1 VATGLF
7 SPFKKS
13 MKRLPQT
20 SDYLLL
26 LIFVVMNPLI
36 EKKPSVDQ
44 NISVDF
50 NPDKQHTLRSA
61 ASISGT
67 GLHTGVVAELTF
79 KPAGAGFGFQ
89 FQRVDLPNQPLIKA
103 DCDLVTDVSRGTTIE
118 SNGAKVSTIEHVLAA
133 LVGMGVDN
141 CLIEINGPEVP
152 IMDGSSEP
160 FVEIIEDAGVVE
172 LDAEKIWYSIDE
184 NIFYYDEA
192 KRVEMV
198 AMPATEYNITT
209 LIDFNSPVLG
219 TQHAGLKHITDF
231 KSEIAPCR
239 TFCFLHE
246 LEMLLDNNLI
256 KGGDVNNAIV
266 IVDKP
271 VDDKEMVRLKQIF
284 RRDKIEVKS
293 EGYLNN
299 IELRFPNEP
308 ARHKL
313 LDIVG
318 DLALI
323 GYPIK
328 ARIIANRPGHSSNVE
343 FARKIKQY
351 IKKNR
356 HSKGAPVYNP
366 SLPPVYDY
374 QYIEKKLPHRFPF
387 SLVDKIIELSD
398 THIVGIKNVTFN
410 EWFFQGHFPGN
421 PIMPGVLQIEA
432 LAQCGG
438 ILAINLSGE
447 GQYDTYFLKIDN
459 CKFKQMVKPGDTML
473 LKMEL
478 SAPIRRGIV
487 EMRGTVYVG
496 NKVATE
502 ADLVAQIV
510 RK

>member
-1 VATGLF
+1 
-7 SPFKKS
+7 
-13 MKRLPQT
+13 
-20 SDYLLL
+20 
-26 LIFVVMNPLI
+26 MNI
-36 EKKPSVDQ
+36 
-44 NISVDF
+44 NF
-50 NPDKQHTLRSA
+50 NPDKQHTLKSPV
-61 ASISGT
+61 SISGT
-67 GLHTGVVAELTF
+67 GLHTGILADMTF
-79 KPAGAGFGFQ
+79 KPANPGFGIQ
-89 FQRVDLPNQPLIKA
+89 FQRIDLPNQPIVKA
-103 DCDLVTDVSRGTTIE
+103 DCDLVTDTSRGTTIE
-118 SNGAKVSTIEHVLAA
+118 NNGAKVSTIEHVLAA
-133 LVGMGVDN
+133 LVGMGIDN

-152 IMDGSSEP
+152 IMDGSSQP
-160 FVEIIEDAGVVE
+160 FVELIEETGIVEQDAAKV
-172 LDAEKIWYSIDE
+172 WYSIDE
-184 NIFYYDEA
+184 NIYHYDEK

-198 AMPATEYNITT
+198 AMPAMDYQITT

-219 TQHAGLKHITDF
+219 TQHAGLKRMADF
-231 KSEIAPCR
+231 KQEIAPCR

-266 IVDKP
+266 IVDKK
-271 VDDKEMVRLKQIF
+271 VDDGEMERLKKIF
-284 RRDKIEVKS
+284 RKEKIEVKS

-299 IELRFPNEP
+299 LELRFPNEP

-313 LDIVG
+313 LDVVG

-351 IKKNR
+351 IKKNKHTR
-356 HSKGAPVYNP
+356 GV
-366 SLPPVYDY
+366 PVYDPAQPPVFDQ

-387 SLVDKIIELSD
+387 LLVDKIIELSD

-421 PIMPGVLQIEA
+421 PVMPGVLQIEA
-432 LAQCGG
+432 LAQTGG
-438 ILAINLSGE
+438 ILAMNLSGE

-459 CKFKQMVKPGDTML
+459 CKFKQKVVPGDTMI

-478 SAPIRRGIV
+478 IAPIRRGIC
-487 EMRGTVYVG
+487 EMKGTVYVG

-510 RK
+510 KR